1 MKNKIINICLIAVA
15 LVVTAFFIANN
26 RIKLVLDDET
36 RAVYISYI
44 EYTNHFINKT
54 EEELKIE
61 IEEMVETVKK
71 YNFNLII
78 LQVRPFSDS
87 IYKSEIFP
95 TSSKIVSCEGCKLP
109 LDILDYF
116 IKIAHKNN
124 IKVHAWIN
132 PYRIS
137 NNTDISKISKSNPA
151 YKWLNTNNVKVIEN
165 KGIYYNPASNEVQ
178 KLIVSGVEE
187 IVLNY
192 DVDGI
197 HMDDYFYP
205 NDTIDLENYEEVKNT
220 ISISDY
226 RLSNTNNLVKSIYKM
241 IKKIDDTVL
250 FGISPDGNI
259 ENNYNNNYADIKTWI
274 QNEGYIDY
282 IMPQIYYGFFNSVK
296 PFIETVNEW
305 KDLIK
310 IDIKFIPALALY
322 KSGTIDE
329 YAKTGKDEWMN
340 NNDIISKQIKVIRN
354 IDEIDGYSLFRYDYL
369 LETTNQ
375 NLRLEQ
381 NNLLK
386 VVK

>member
-1 MKNKIINICLIAVA
+1 MKRKIINICLIAVA
-15 LVVTAFFIANN
+15 LIVTAFFVDKN
-26 RIKLVLDDET
+26 RIKLVLDEET
-36 RAVYISYI
+36 RAIYISYI

-61 IEEMVETVKK
+61 IDEMIETVKK

-95 TSSKIVSCEGCKLP
+95 TSSKIASCEGSKLP

-137 NNTDISKISKSNPA
+137 NQTDISKISHNNPA
-151 YKWLNTNNVKVIEN
+151 YKWLNTNNVKIIEN
-165 KGIYYNPASNEVQ
+165 KGIYYNPASSEVQ
-178 KLIVSGVEE
+178 NLIVSGVEE

-205 NDTIDLENYEEVKNT
+205 DSTIDLENYEEFKNT

-226 RLSNTNNLVKSIYKM
+226 RLSNTNNLVKAIYKK
-241 IKKIDDTVL
+241 IKKIDNTVL

-259 ENNYNNNYADIKTWI
+259 ENNYNNNYADIKTWV
-274 QNEGYIDY
+274 QKEGYIDY
-282 IMPQIYYGFFNSVK
+282 IMPQIYYGFFNGVK

-310 IDIKFIPALALY
+310 IDIEFTPALALY

-329 YAKTGKDEWMN
+329 YAKEGREEWIN
-340 NNDIISKQIKVIRN
+340 NNDIISNQIKVIRSIN
-354 IDEIDGYSLFRYDYL
+354 EIDGYSLFRYDYL
-369 LETTNQ
+369 LETVNQ

-381 NNLLK
+381 NNILK
-386 VVK
+386 MMK